1 MRSMLDEK
9 KKAADRYLKRQVLGE
24 GTYGVVYKAFDTM
37 VFYFP
42 LSFPLF
48 FPKQSQIYKKQI
60 IQIKFKLF
68 GSLFE
73 TWEGRNQ

>member
-1 MRSMLDEK
+1 MMRSMLDEK

-48 FPKQSQIYKKQI
+48 FPKQSQI
-60 IQIKFKLF
+60 
-68 GSLFE
+68 
-73 TWEGRNQ
+73 